1 MNLTRAAFKLLR
13 NPIFA
18 ANITYRTLNTMAT
31 PYAVKIVPENTGLWH
46 FDQTEAAANKA
57 TELLMQDIEKHHVF
71 FNDDGFHNHIS
82 HQILALYGTGASAED
97 LVNGYKEN
105 EGYQRPVMKAHSQDL
120 IQELR
125 DWEKAKKRL
134 GKAQYYTDWLHFFQH
149 EIEHYGSWQK
159 VLAEYMFKVDDER
172 AEDMQV
178 RMFAG
183 FVHPLIQLMYGV
195 EWDQPAI
202 VAMALAQACV
212 HSDQF
217 HDFLIEAETESKTA
231 ETPMPRIGELLRE
244 AAADAALVASPRLSD
259 GNKVRDG
266 VLARARPSALRLA
279 SKVRVLPAELDER
292 TAEMYDA
299 AIYIASGAALH
310 GAKDPKYE
318 FFLMHHVNV
327 APIFVTLNRQDW
339 IPETLKTRM
348 LEWKIRMDI
357 IQYAARGSPALDI
370 AAIRD
375 YVPTSKSPD
384 SAEGLLPRMHAFV
397 DDGHA
402 IKLFRAVA
410 IGREVCRPYQDADWM
425 LIKGDDLWDQV
436 AHMVVDSVEA
446 PGPTWVRNAGFD
458 EAWEDVRD
466 RQTNK
471 GASAQR
477 PLAA

>member
-1 MNLTRAAFKLLR
+1 
-13 NPIFA
+13 
-18 ANITYRTLNTMAT
+18 
-31 PYAVKIVPENTGLWH
+31 
-46 FDQTEAAANKA
+46 
-57 TELLMQDIEKHHVF
+57 
-71 FNDDGFHNHIS
+71 
-82 HQILALYGTGASAED
+82 
-97 LVNGYKEN
+97 
-105 EGYQRPVMKAHSQDL
+105 
-120 IQELR
+120 
-125 DWEKAKKRL
+125 
-134 GKAQYYTDWLHFFQH
+134 
-149 EIEHYGSWQK
+149 
-159 VLAEYMFKVDDER
+159 
-172 AEDMQV
+172 
-178 RMFAG
+178 
-183 FVHPLIQLMYGV
+183 MYGV

-217 HDFLIEAETESKTA
+217 HDFLIEAETESKTT

-375 YVPTSKSPD
+375 YVPTSTSKSPA

-458 EAWEDVRD
+458 EAWEVSFFFSVRNSVQARTTKLTFLSLGRT
-466 RQTNK
+466 RQTDQQGGICTTSLGSVSILAPGEIQCRLVTCTCTQSLVTANCNK
-471 GASAQR
+471 KNE
-477 PLAA
+477 PLNVAFFAIPSLPNS